1 MWLSHLRLANFRNLR
16 QVTLD
21 LQPGLALFVGH
32 NGQGKTN
39 LLEAVHV
46 LATTRSPR
54 TSTERELVAWQR
66 PDDPTADLIP
76 PFTRLEG
83 RVQRADGE
91 LRLEV
96 ALKGE
101 IPTPTDEPPQAA
113 WMTAGEVNVPLARTI
128 TVNGLPTRAVELIG
142 HLPVV
147 YFSPGDVVLA
157 GGPPAGRRQYL
168 NIANSQIAPAYL
180 RALQRYNR
188 VLLQRNQ
195 VLRQLRERRQRA
207 GALDPWTEQ
216 LVELGAVILHQRL
229 GMLVAVDA
237 RARGIFRDLTGL
249 EPDLHL
255 VYRSTVLDGEQ
266 AGGVPALA
274 RIRECF
280 AQRQRQLAGREVEQA
295 ASLVGPHRDDF
306 VFMLGGVDLNTYGS
320 RGQQR
325 LAVLAL
331 KLAEVGWMEDT
342 LADPPVL
349 LLDDVLSELDP
360 EKRQYVLDRVSL
372 LLAPEAPRGQVWITT
387 SDASPFSDEHLA
399 SAQHF
404 EIDAGRVRRA

>member
-16 QVTLD
+16 QVKLD

-96 ALKGE
+96 ALKGDV
-101 IPTPTDEPPQAA
+101 PSPADEAPQAA
-113 WMTAGEVNVPLARTI
+113 WLTAGEVNVPLARTI

-157 GGPPAGRRQYL
+157 GGPPPAG
-168 NIANSQIAPAYL
+168 
-180 RALQRYNR
+180 
-188 VLLQRNQ
+188 
-195 VLRQLRERRQRA
+195 
-207 GALDPWTEQ
+207 D
-216 LVELGAVILHQRL
+216 
-229 GMLVAVDA
+229 
-237 RARGIFRDLTGL
+237 
-249 EPDLHL
+249 
-255 VYRSTVLDGEQ
+255 ST
-266 AGGVPALA
+266 
-274 RIRECF
+274 
-280 AQRQRQLAGREVEQA
+280 
-295 ASLVGPHRDDF
+295 
-306 VFMLGGVDLNTYGS
+306 
-320 RGQQR
+320 
-325 LAVLAL
+325 
-331 KLAEVGWMEDT
+331 
-342 LADPPVL
+342 
-349 LLDDVLSELDP
+349 
-360 EKRQYVLDRVSL
+360 
-372 LLAPEAPRGQVWITT
+372 
-387 SDASPFSDEHLA
+387 
-399 SAQHF
+399 
-404 EIDAGRVRRA
+404 